1 MFLNVNINPVSTSV
15 ADLRLNAVTNQA
27 LVKYQ
32 GSDKVYLYD
41 NVAFDAILDFITGEF
56 ESVGKFVN
64 AYCKPMMTTVCW
76 LSH

>member
-1 MFLNVNINPVSTSV
+1 MFLNVNINPVSESV

-32 GSDKVYLYD
+32 GSEKVYLYD
-41 NVAFDAILDFITGEF
+41 NVSFDAILDFVTGEF

-64 AYCKPMMTTVCW
+64 AYCKPMMTTICN
-76 LSH
+76 

>member
-1 MFLNVNINPVSTSV
+1 MFLNVNINPVSSSI

-32 GSDKVYLYD
+32 NSDKVYLYD
-41 NVAFDAILDFITGEF
+41 NVSIEAIFDFINGEF

-64 AYCKPMMTTVCW
+64 AYCKPMMTTICN
-76 LSH
+76 

>member
-1 MFLNVNINPVSTSV
+1 MFLNVNINPVSSSI

-32 GSDKVYLYD
+32 NSDKVYLYD
-41 NVAFDAILDFITGEF
+41 NVSIESIFDFVLGEF

-64 AYCKPMMTTVCW
+64 AYCKPMMTTICN
-76 LSH
+76 

>member
-1 MFLNVNINPVSTSV
+1 MFLNVNINPVSSSI

-32 GSDKVYLYD
+32 NSNKVYLYD
-41 NVAFDAILDFITGEF
+41 NVSIESIFDFVLGEF

-64 AYCKPMMTTVCW
+64 AYCKPMMTTICN
-76 LSH
+76 